1 MKNYEI
7 VFCFLDENGYV
18 ESDKKGEL
26 FYIRNI
32 KASNAAMAVDAL
44 MRQEKFAQLPEIVSV
59 KSDMD
64 KVFDLCKKIGI
75 KTQGALIAFR
85 RENQDKQE
93 TLLQALERYN
103 KELGEYFEIMEDFE
117 K

>member
-44 MRQEKFAQLPEIVSV
+44 MRQEKFAQLPEIVSI

-75 KTQGALIAFR
+75 KTQGDLIAFR
-85 RENQDKQE
+85 RENQDQQE
-93 TLLQALERYN
+93 TLLEALERYN